1 MKKQLYSDPAAR
13 PEETAEALAKA
24 AVNTAQRAL
33 FTAQLAADALK
44 KAGDSQRRGAQKQ
57 QRFRA
62 DAAYMTALRDALLD
76 ALNTVPE
83 EARKRISASGSRLTS
98 DELID
103 LLALS
108 VQG

>member
-1 MKKQLYSDPAAR
+1 
-13 PEETAEALAKA
+13 
-24 AVNTAQRAL
+24 
-33 FTAQLAADALK
+33 
-44 KAGDSQRRGAQKQ
+44 
-57 QRFRA
+57 
-62 DAAYMTALRDALLD
+62 MTALRDALLD

-83 EARKRISASGSRLTS
+83 EARKRISSSGARLTS

>member
-1 MKKQLYSDPAAR
+1 MKKQTCKDPAAR
-13 PEETAEALAKA
+13 PEETAKALAKA
-24 AVNTAQRAL
+24 AVQTAQRSL
-33 FTAQLAADALK
+33 FTAQLASDALA
-44 KAGDSQRRGAQKQ
+44 KAAADQRSGSAKQ